1 MSRGSEAVSQLRLVA
16 PLDVVEVSESQTLG
30 RVPRTEFGG
39 GSVRSAVLAS
49 VLSHTVKPF
58 ISVWARVPLAPWP
71 YFAADYLGL
80 ALKPVEGTTF
90 ERMELPSCKA
100 EVTRTPSVEDRVIVY
115 LHGGAFVV
123 GGRFL
128 HRQLVSRIAEA
139 TRASVIAVEYRQLP
153 NHPVSASVEDGL
165 DAYRYVLDSGVP
177 ASQVVIMGDS
187 AGGYLTFQVA
197 LAAEEAGLPMPAGLV
212 AMSPLIDFDGTAKVD
227 ADSSETCALFP
238 KNCFEGLA
246 QVVTRAS
253 LRARQGYALP
263 EPPSRAALH
272 GLPPS
277 LIQVSSAEMVYP
289 DAESMTAALLA
300 AGADVELQVW
310 DHQVHVF
317 QAAAGIL
324 PEGAQ
329 AIEEIAGFLDQVI
342 PDQLLASAG
351 A

>member
-1 MSRGSEAVSQLRLVA
+1 MSMASHASAPLRLVT
-16 PLDVVEVSESQTLG
+16 PLDVVEVEPQ

-39 GSVRSAVLAS
+39 GGLRSTLLARA
-49 VLSHTVKPF
+49 LSNTVKPF

-71 YFAADYLGL
+71 YFLVDYAGL
-80 ALKPVEGTTF
+80 VLRTVPGTTY
-90 ERMELPSCKA
+90 ERMDLPHCKA
-100 EVTRTPSVEDRVIVY
+100 EVLRTPDVEDRVIIY

-128 HRQLVSRIAEA
+128 HRQLMSRIAER

-153 NHPVSASVEDGL
+153 HHPVSASIADAL

-177 ASQVVIMGDS
+177 ASQVVVMGDS
-187 AGGYLTFQVA
+187 AGGYLTFQLA
-197 LAAEEAGLPMPAGLV
+197 LAAQAEGLPMPAGLV

-227 ADSSETCALFP
+227 ADSAQSCSLFP
-238 KNCFEGLA
+238 SNCFDGLA
-246 QVVTRAS
+246 EVVLRAS
-253 LRARQGYALP
+253 HRAGEAHALP
-263 EPPSRAALH
+263 DAPSRAALH

-277 LIQVSSAEMVYP
+277 LIQVSAAEMVYP
-289 DAESMTAALLA
+289 DAEAMTAALIG
-300 AGADVELQVW
+300 AGVDVELQVW

-329 AIEEIAGFLDQVI
+329 AVDEIGAFVDEVVPDVLWALD
-342 PDQLLASAG
+342 A
-351 A
+351 

>member
-1 MSRGSEAVSQLRLVA
+1 MSSGSEAVSPLRLVA
-16 PLDVVEVSESQTLG
+16 SLDLVELAQDRILG

-39 GSVRSAVLAS
+39 GSVRSALLNKALAS
-49 VLSHTVKPF
+49 TVKPF
-58 ISVWARVPLAPWP
+58 ISLWARVPLLPWP
-71 YFAADYLGL
+71 YFLVDYAGL

-90 ERMELPSCKA
+90 ERMSLPNCKA

-123 GGRFL
+123 GGRFM

-139 TRASVIAVEYRQLP
+139 TRASVIAVGYRQLP
-153 NHPVSASVEDGL
+153 KHPISASVTDGL

-197 LAAEEAGLPMPAGLV
+197 LAAQEAGLPLPAGLV
-212 AMSPLIDFDGTAKVD
+212 ALSPLIDFDGTAKVS
-227 ADSSETCALFP
+227 ADSAETCALFP
-238 KNCFEGLA
+238 KNCFDGLSE
-246 QVVTRAS
+246 VV
-253 LRARQGYALP
+253 LRAARNAGEAHALP
-263 EPPSRAALH
+263 EAPSRAALH
-272 GLPPS
+272 GLPQS

-289 DAESMTAALLA
+289 DAESMTAALLS
-300 AGADVELQVW
+300 AGVDVELQVW

-329 AIEEIAGFLDQVI
+329 AIDEIADFFDEVV
-342 PDQLLASAG
+342 PDVLLSFA
-351 A
+351 